1 MRNLSA
7 ANMSGRRVNHE
18 YGYNSM
24 IQEVDMPALKEGC
37 VKPARGPL
45 VPPPDSAI
53 PAEENLPSQEVTKML
68 ARVGQEAIDFEA
80 NAYIEGVGFQPVK
93 LSDYKG
99 KWIVLCFYPGDFT
112 FV

>member
-1 MRNLSA
+1 MA
-7 ANMSGRRVNHE
+7 EKVK
-18 YGYNSM
+18 
-24 IQEVDMPALKEGC
+24 DGC

-45 VPPPDSAI
+45 PPPGMSAGS
-53 PAEENLPSQEVTKML
+53 PQESPRSQEVNRMQAT
-68 ARVGQEAIDFEA
+68 VGREAPDFEA
-80 NAYIEGVGFQPVK
+80 NAFVRDFGFKPVK